1 MYQLPLYA
9 GILDFMATFAKK
21 ALFPAE
27 NIRMNIAT
35 KYGIFKFF

>member
-21 ALFPAE
+21 SVISGQKHPNE
-27 NIRMNIAT
+27 HCHKVWYI
-35 KYGIFKFF
+35 

>member
-9 GILDFMATFAKK
+9 GILDFMATFAEK
-21 ALFPAE
+21 ALFLAK
-27 NIRMNIAT
+27 NIRMNIAI